1 MDGVGEPSG
10 GIYWISGVMAAGK
23 STVADVL
30 AQRFRRGVH
39 VRGDDFRRM
48 IVAGQVQMVPGA
60 PPEAEAQLRLRYELA
75 GAAADRFFESGF
87 GVVVQDVVLGE
98 HLALLP
104 ELVRGRPLYVVV
116 LAPRPEII
124 EARETGRPK
133 DGYGAWRADELDAL
147 LRRKTPRLGL
157 WIDSSNQTAVETVDE
172 IVRRAGSEAD
182 VRTP

>member
-1 MDGVGEPSG
+1 MDGVGEPSR

-23 STVADVL
+23 STVADLL
-30 AQRFRRGVH
+30 AQRFGRGVH

-75 GAAADRFFESGF
+75 AAAADRYFGSGF
-87 GVVVQDVVLGE
+87 SVVVQDVVLGE

-116 LAPRPEII
+116 LAPRLEVI
-124 EARETGRPK
+124 ESRETGRPK
-133 DGYGAWRADELDAL
+133 DGYGSWTADELDAL
-147 LRRKTPRLGL
+147 LRRETPRLGL
-157 WIDSSNQTAVETVDE
+157 WIDSSDQTADETVDE
-172 IVRRAGSEAD
+172 IVRRAANEAD
-182 VRTP
+182 MGT

>member
-1 MDGVGEPSG
+1 MDGVGEPSR

-23 STVADVL
+23 SPVADVV

-39 VRGDDFRRM
+39 VRGDDFRM

-60 PPEAEAQLRLRYELA
+60 PPEAEAQLRLKYELA

-104 ELVRGRPLYVVV
+104 G
-116 LAPRPEII
+116 LA
-124 EARETGRPK
+124 
-133 DGYGAWRADELDAL
+133 L
-147 LRRKTPRLGL
+147 
-157 WIDSSNQTAVETVDE
+157 
-172 IVRRAGSEAD
+172 
-182 VRTP
+182 